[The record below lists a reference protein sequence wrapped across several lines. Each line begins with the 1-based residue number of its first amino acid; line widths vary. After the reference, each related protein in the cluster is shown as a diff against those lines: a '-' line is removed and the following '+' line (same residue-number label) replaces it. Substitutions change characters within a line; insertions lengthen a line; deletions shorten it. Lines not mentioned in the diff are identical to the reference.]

1 MKRWYVVPVSA
12 VLRVAAGFFVNV
24 AYIVDNMSVALRDW
38 GSYHLSPADVLSEI
52 QRWNQIQGAAAKL
65 RKPFI
70 RHSVKPEVV
79 FVHCMDA
86 RFNARETLAGC
97 FGNCFDIG
105 TPGGVLPEA
114 ILQGIKAVV
123 VERGVKVVIFS
134 EHRDCLAKKVVKTVE
149 GRYPELRKELNELDH
164 RRAQF
169 VSDPEI
175 ASLID
180 QRKLIVV
187 SAHQDSQC
195 QKLMFVEKLELPK
208 AA

>member
-1 MKRWYVVPVSA
+1 MKRWYIAPVSA
-12 VLRVAAGFFVNV
+12 VLRSIAGLFVNI
-24 AYIVDNMSVALRDW
+24 AYILDNMSVALRDW
-38 GSYHLSPADVLSEI
+38 GAFHLSASDVLSEI
-52 QRWNQIQGAAAKL
+52 QRWNQIQGAAAKF
-65 RKPFI
+65 RRPFI

-86 RFNARETLAGC
+86 RFNAREALGGC

-105 TPGGVLPEA
+105 TPGGVLPEV

-134 EHRDCLAKKVVKTVE
+134 EHRDCLAKRVVKAFE
-149 GRYPELRKELNELDH
+149 SKYPELRKELVELDH

-175 ASLID
+175 SRLID
-180 QRKLIVV
+180 QRKLVVV
-187 SAHQDSQC
+187 SAHQDTQS
-195 QKLMFVEKLELPK
+195 QKLLFVEKLQLPE